1 MLSMNGRTTA
11 REHEPER
18 MMPALKIEGRCTEGV
33 AMRRT
38 FVLVILM
45 VLSQGVVCGAQDS
58 RAEREIRALDEQRIA
73 AILKKDVPALERL
86 MADDFTYTHQGGVTE
101 SKADFL
107 GEMKSGKG
115 AFTSLKMSGVKV
127 WVSGDAAVLT
137 GRCDLTAVR
146 EGRNLVI
153 PEHFTE
159 VYTRVHG
166 RWRWLLWQSTR
177 LAG

>member
-1 MLSMNGRTTA
+1 
-11 REHEPER
+11 
-18 MMPALKIEGRCTEGV
+18 
-33 AMRRT
+33 MRRT
-38 FVLVILM
+38 FVLAMLM
-45 VLSQGVVCGAQDS
+45 VLSQAAVWGAEDS
-58 RAEREIRALDEQRIA
+58 KAEREIRALDEQRIA
-73 AILKKDVPALERL
+73 AILKKDISALDQL

-115 AFTSLKMSGVKV
+115 AFKSLQMSGVKV
-127 WVSGDAAVLT
+127 WVSANAAVLT

-177 LAG
+177 LPA

>member
-1 MLSMNGRTTA
+1 
-11 REHEPER
+11 
-18 MMPALKIEGRCTEGV
+18 
-33 AMRRT
+33 MRRT
-38 FVLVILM
+38 FVLAMLM
-45 VLSQGVVCGAQDS
+45 VLSRGAVCGAQHS
-58 RAEREIRALDEQRIA
+58 NAEREIRALDKQRVA
-73 AILKKDVPALERL
+73 AILKKDVPALDRL

-127 WVSGDAAVLT
+127 WVSGNAAVLT
-137 GRCDLTAVR
+137 GRYDLTAVR

-166 RWRWLLWQSTR
+166 HWQWLLWQSTR
-177 LAG
+177 LPV

>member
-1 MLSMNGRTTA
+1 
-11 REHEPER
+11 
-18 MMPALKIEGRCTEGV
+18 
-33 AMRRT
+33 MRRT
-38 FVLVILM
+38 FVLAMLM
-45 VLSQGVVCGAQDS
+45 VLSQGVVCGANS
-58 RAEREIRALDEQRIA
+58 KAEREIRAVDEQRIA
-73 AILKKDVPALERL
+73 AILKKDVPALDRL

-115 AFTSLKMSGVKV
+115 AFTSLQMSGVKV
-127 WVSGDAAVLT
+127 WVSGNAAVLT

-177 LAG
+177 LPA

>member
-1 MLSMNGRTTA
+1 
-11 REHEPER
+11 
-18 MMPALKIEGRCTEGV
+18 
-33 AMRRT
+33 MRWT
-38 FVLVILM
+38 FFLAILM
-45 VLSQGVVCGAQDS
+45 VVSHGVVCGGQNS
-58 RAEREIRALDEQRIA
+58 SAETEIRALDELRVA
-73 AILKKDVPALERL
+73 AILKKDEPALDRL
-86 MADDFTYTHQGGVTE
+86 MADDFTYTNQGGVTE

-115 AFTSLKMSGVKV
+115 AFTSLHMSGVKV
-127 WVSGDAAVLT
+127 WVSGNAAVLT

-177 LAG
+177 LAA

>member
-1 MLSMNGRTTA
+1 
-11 REHEPER
+11 
-18 MMPALKIEGRCTEGV
+18 
-33 AMRRT
+33 MRRT
-38 FVLVILM
+38 FVLAMLM
-45 VLSQGVVCGAQDS
+45 VLSHGVVCGAADS
-58 RAEREIRALDEQRIA
+58 KAEREIQALDEQRVA
-73 AILKKDVPALERL
+73 AILARDVLALDRL

-127 WVSGDAAVLT
+127 WVSGNAAVLT

-146 EGRNLVI
+146 EGRDLVI

-159 VYTRVHG
+159 VYTRVNG

-177 LAG
+177 LPG

>member
-1 MLSMNGRTTA
+1 
-11 REHEPER
+11 
-18 MMPALKIEGRCTEGV
+18 
-33 AMRRT
+33 MRRT
-38 FVLVILM
+38 LVLAMLM
-45 VLSQGVVCGAQDS
+45 VVSQGVVCGQDS
-58 RAEREIRALDEQRIA
+58 KAEREIRALDDLRVA
-73 AILKKDVPALERL
+73 AILKKDVLALDRL

-101 SKADFL
+101 SKVDFL

-115 AFTSLKMSGVKV
+115 AFTSLQMSGVKV
-127 WVSGDAAVLT
+127 WVFGNTAVLT

>member
-1 MLSMNGRTTA
+1 
-11 REHEPER
+11 
-18 MMPALKIEGRCTEGV
+18 
-33 AMRRT
+33 MRRT
-38 FVLVILM
+38 FVLAMLM
-45 VLSQGVVCGAQDS
+45 VLSHGVVCGAEDS
-58 RAEREIRALDEQRIA
+58 KAEREIRALDEQRIA
-73 AILKKDVPALERL
+73 AILKKDISALDQL

-115 AFTSLKMSGVKV
+115 AFKSLQMSGVKV
-127 WVSGDAAVLT
+127 WVSANAAVLT

-166 RWRWLLWQSTR
+166 RWRWMLWQSTR
-177 LAG
+177 LPA